1 MKGEIFLAEII
12 LRSDLY
18 NIFHIKLFYNYLSL
32 FKISSIDKSLFLLL
46 EKRGKDR
53 WDNIILF
60 SVF

>member
-1 MKGEIFLAEII
+1 MKGEIFLTEII

>member
-1 MKGEIFLAEII
+1 MKGEIFLAEIN